1 MKNTQNI
8 FSLFI
13 FSVFLMLGSLVT
25 STVQVSAQSGCII
38 SIEKIANPD
47 DDTEFDFTVSGIANF
62 EMPLSDPS
70 LPEFGFDFPVGTEVT
85 VLEEVTPGWVLD
97 DIVCTEGTTNCG
109 NDAFEPCLRITIDLE
124 TNSITAFCEDND
136 EGSCTFTNSRIP
148 PPPLAQVPT
157 LSEWG
162 LIAMAGILG
171 IVGFMVIR
179 RKKASA

>member
-97 DIVCTEGTTNCG
+97 DIECSDPQGV
-109 NDAFEPCLRITIDLE
+109 DITIIENGVTIECLTIDDATCNFINRME
-124 TNSITAFCEDND
+124 EIEPTN
-136 EGSCTFTNSRIP
+136 
-148 PPPLAQVPT
+148 VPT

-162 LIAMAGILG
+162 LISMAGILG
-171 IVGFMVIR
+171 IVGFMVMR